1 MKLNFKKILFLY
13 GNNFNRCRAKSILFI
28 PVLTIIT
35 TLIILSLSS
44 CCIDYSKFLE
54 PKSEEINL
62 SGSEED
68 AAKIGEL
75 LEEYNFDDGDFS
87 GSDDSRDEDSF
98 RDIDYTEIK
107 MELADTSG
115 LGVTPEEEE
124 EFFANL
130 GGIYPEEKFMQ
141 VKEYFEDFKILYP
154 AGYFTLIKVTRKQD
168 YSAGYGWFEVVHGNN
183 LYNQEVMEALKD
195 FEISLVADDFYE
207 QYTIDMTTITHELT
221 HCGSGSFIY
230 LFVKDLE
237 DYKWGTY
244 YSYLIDGH
252 IVFIEKDKMFFSK
265 YELIQDIKNP
275 DDFDRI
281 YLDAGELDVGEAGV
295 SDIDF
300 TMILDELNAYSVS
313 AKCAVACEECVK
325 HSINIGFG
333 LLKQMSHLELYLNRC
348 YEKYPEDWVSI
359 SGNKGVAFLIMKLW
373 LEAEKYADAVKD
385 DERFNE
391 GNQSVTEFVYHPDNY
406 GIIEKYF
413 SDSEIMALK
422 DMTFLEASK
431 KLDKI
436 RVYDIDS

>member
-1 MKLNFKKILFLY
+1 MLILL
-13 GNNFNRCRAKSILFI
+13 
-28 PVLTIIT
+28 LTIVA

-54 PKSEEINL
+54 PKSEEITI

-68 AAKIGEL
+68 SAKIGEL
-75 LEEYNFDDGDFS
+75 LEEYNFGDKDFS
-87 GSDDSRDEDSF
+87 GSDDSLDEENF
-98 RDIDYTEIK
+98 QDIDYAEIK
-107 MELADTSG
+107 EELADTTG
-115 LGVTPEEEE
+115 YGVSPEEEV

-130 GGIYPEEKFMQ
+130 EGIYPEEKFIQ
-141 VKEYFEDFKILYP
+141 VKEYLKDFKILYP
-154 AGYFTLIKVTRKQD
+154 AGYFTLINITQGQD
-168 YSAGYGWFEVVHGNN
+168 YHTGYGWFEVVNDNN

-195 FEISLVADDFYE
+195 FDISLLADDFYG
-207 QYTIDMTTITHELT
+207 QYSVDLITITHELT

-237 DYKWGTY
+237 NYQWGTY
-244 YSYLIDGH
+244 YSYLIGSQ

-265 YELIQDIKNP
+265 YELMEDIEAP
-275 DDFDRI
+275 DYFDKT
-281 YLDAGELDVGEAGV
+281 YLDAGETGA

-300 TMILDELNAYSVS
+300 TMILDELNAYTVS
-313 AKCAVACEECVK
+313 AKCAVACEEYIK
-325 HSINIGFG
+325 HSINVGFG

-391 GNQSVTEFVYHPDNY
+391 GNQHVAEFIYHPDNY
-406 GIIEKYF
+406 GTIEKYF
-413 SDSEIMALK
+413 SDSGILPYK
-422 DMTFLEASK
+422 DKTFQEVSGE
-431 KLDKI
+431 LDTIKI
-436 RVYDIDS
+436 YDINQ

>member
-1 MKLNFKKILFLY
+1 VISVVKLKKNIFISYMDILHKFRLNKILFLTA
-13 GNNFNRCRAKSILFI
+13 F
-28 PVLTIIT
+28 
-35 TLIILSLSS
+35 TLVAIFLVLSLSS
-44 CCIDYSKFLE
+44 CCMDYSKFLE
-54 PKSEEINL
+54 PKSEEITL
-62 SGSEED
+62 SSSEED
-68 AAKIGEL
+68 AAEISEL
-75 LEEYNFDDGDFS
+75 LEEYNFDDEDFE
-87 GSDDSRDEDSF
+87 GSDDRRDEESF
-98 RDIDYTEIK
+98 QNIDYTEIK
-107 MELADTSG
+107 KELANTPG
-115 LGVTPEEEE
+115 CMVTPEEEE

-130 GGIYPEEKFMQ
+130 KSIYTEEKFMQ

-168 YSAGYGWFEVVHGNN
+168 YPTGYGWFKIVHDSN

-195 FEISLVADDFYE
+195 FDISLVADDFYE
-207 QYTIDMTTITHELT
+207 QYTVDMTTITHELT

-265 YELIQDIKNP
+265 YELLQDIKNP

-281 YLDAGELDVGEAGV
+281 YLDAGESGA

-300 TMILDELNAYSVS
+300 TMILDELNAYTVS
-313 AKCAVACEECVK
+313 AKCAVACEEYVK

-348 YEKYPEDWVSI
+348 YEKYPEEWESI
-359 SGNKGVAFLIMKLW
+359 TGNKGLAFLVMKLW
-373 LEAEKYADAVKD
+373 LEAEKYENAVKD

-391 GNQSVTEFVYHPDNY
+391 GSQPIYEFVYHPDNY

-413 SDSEIMALK
+413 NDSGILPYK
-422 DMTFLEASK
+422 DKTFTEASGE
-431 KLDKI
+431 LDSI
-436 RVYDIDS
+436 EVYVIN